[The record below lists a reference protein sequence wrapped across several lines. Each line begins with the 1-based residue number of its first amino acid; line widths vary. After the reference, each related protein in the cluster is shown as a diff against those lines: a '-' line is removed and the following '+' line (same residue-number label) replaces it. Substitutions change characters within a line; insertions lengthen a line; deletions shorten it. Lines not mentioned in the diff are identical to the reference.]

1 MQLVF
6 PLPTML
12 RLYRSVIGLT
22 RALMQARMDVGL
34 PPGLSDR
41 LIALLENVRDTTG
54 MHFPDRDM
62 PIEDA
67 IRLHAAIMKLAGIAH
82 RARVGRLIA
91 PRAVWQRP
99 REAAPQ
105 PSAGNVAKDPLQRE
119 NALPAFGPLE
129 THHAQPPLGR
139 QHTVPGA
146 EAASAG
152 NVAKDPLQRED
163 ALPAFGPSAAHH
175 AHPPLDRQHTV
186 PRAEAAS
193 AENAAK
199 DPLQREKWDGPFLT
213 LPPRRK
219 AEHSPPD
226 ASAGA
231 APPARGP

>member
-1 MQLVF
+1 MTPNPNDPWQDPPSFKGMEDALRDACERAMQLVF

-67 IRLHAAIMKLAGIAH
+67 IRLHAAIVKLAGIAH

-119 NALPAFGPLE
+119 NARTAPAPSA
-129 THHAQPPLGR
+129 THDAQPPLER
-139 QHTVPGA
+139 QHTA
-146 EAASAG
+146 
-152 NVAKDPLQRED
+152 
-163 ALPAFGPSAAHH
+163 
-175 AHPPLDRQHTV
+175 
-186 PRAEAAS
+186 PRAGAAS

-199 DPLQREKWDGPFLT
+199 DPLQREKWDGRFLT

-219 AEHSPPD
+219 SEHSPPD